1 MKRKLLF
8 LGLMFA
14 ATGAFGQ
21 NLSSGIDLKN
31 LDRSV
36 RPGDDFYHFAAGG
49 WLKSHPLDAEHSDN
63 GAFTDLYELNQKRIQ
78 DIILK
83 YAGSKQKQGSLEQKI
98 GSLYNL
104 MMDSARLNREGWSPI
119 NPTLKR
125 IADIKTRKEYQLV
138 TAELDR
144 NGEGTMMFNLGID
157 ADLRNADWYVVSLD
171 QGGLGLGTRD
181 YYLSDDDQNKRVLEA
196 YKNYLKKMFILT
208 GNDDATAEK
217 KMQAVLAIET
227 RIAKVSW

>member
-1 MKRKLLF
+1 MKRKAF
-8 LGLMFA
+8 ILGLMFA
-14 ATGAFGQ
+14 ATGAFAH
-21 NLSSGIDLKN
+21 
-31 LDRSV
+31 
-36 RPGDDFYHFAAGG
+36 HFAAGG

-119 NPTLKR
+119 KPTLKR

-144 NGEGTMMFNLGID
+144 NGEGTMMFNLGFAQCRLVCGKFGSGWIGFRHSR
-157 ADLRNADWYVVSLD
+157 LL
-171 QGGLGLGTRD
+171 L
-181 YYLSDDDQNKRVLEA
+181 
-196 YKNYLKKMFILT
+196 I
-208 GNDDATAEK
+208 
-217 KMQAVLAIET
+217 
-227 RIAKVSW
+227 